1 MRYIRIFSELSNQM
15 KYAAQK
21 RILFEVALIKL
32 CRPAMETYYNSLI
45 DRIRLLEKRLESGDF
60 VERKAEEPKKEKE
73 PEPDKSA
80 VGEPGAMAG
89 NMQKVAEGWGEIK
102 KILSPL
108 LRTALISA
116 KPSAGGDN
124 VLSLSFTHEL
134 DRKVVEERLEEI
146 KGAVQAVTGETVE
159 VRVVDV
165 QAQKE
170 DGRGYPDLKKII
182 KNIPVEYL
190 DE

>member
-1 MRYIRIFSELSNQM
+1 M
-15 KYAAQK
+15 
-21 RILFEVALIKL
+21 
-32 CRPAMETYYNSLI
+32 
-45 DRIRLLEKRLESGDF
+45 
-60 VERKAEEPKKEKE
+60 
-73 PEPDKSA
+73 
-80 VGEPGAMAG
+80 
-89 NMQKVAEGWGEIK
+89 
-102 KILSPL
+102 
-108 LRTALISA
+108 
-116 KPSAGGDN
+116 
-124 VLSLSFTHEL
+124 LSLSFTHEL